1 MNKTGV
7 FCLGQIFKFSV
18 EGKSDEEI
26 YTKALPM
33 VEELKGLGEDVIM
46 YVNNN
51 IERIWNYKSI
61 AA

>member
-1 MNKTGV
+1 MKFAV
-7 FCLGQIFKFSV
+7 FTLGQIFKFSV

-26 YTKALPM
+26 YKKALPM
-33 VEELKGLGEDVIM
+33 VEELKGLGEDVYM

>member
-1 MNKTGV
+1 MKFAV
-7 FCLGQIFKFSV
+7 FTLGQIFKFSV

-26 YTKALPM
+26 YMKALPM
-33 VEELKGLGEDVIM
+33 VEELQNQGEDVYM

-51 IERIWNYKSI
+51 IERIWKYKKE

>member
-1 MNKTGV
+1 MKTAV
-7 FCLGQIFKFSV
+7 FTLGKIFLFSV

-26 YTKALPM
+26 FTKALPM
-33 VEELKGLGEDVIM
+33 VEELQGQGEDVIM
-46 YVNNN
+46 YVNNT